1 MRLSVN
7 HEELLQELEMREM
20 KARAQGGPAK
30 VQRQHD
36 KDRLTARDRI
46 VMLLDADS
54 FFEFGL
60 LAHSEWPGDAEKTPA
75 DGLIMGYGT
84 INGRRV
90 AISANDFTVMASTN
104 AKINLRK
111 LTQFKEQVSRWRIPY
126 IHLGEA
132 GGARMPDCQ
141 GSREMFELSGGG
153 TFTLLHEFG
162 HFREHP
168 YLFAAMGE
176 CYGVADF
183 QACVADFVVQVKGSA
198 ISVSGP
204 RALGRAIGQ
213 VYTAQEMGGWEI
225 HAKITGMSDQ
235 VAEDEN
241 DCFGILKKYL
251 DYMPDNF
258 NELPAVKPVPPGSE
272 ERMSHILDFLPEK
285 STRVYDMHKIIA
297 CIVDGGE
304 YMELKPSF
312 GAMLITCLARV
323 DGRVVGIHAHNP
335 AVNVGATDTDALE
348 KSQSF
353 MCLCDSYNIPLI
365 FMNDTPGHMTG
376 KEAELKR
383 VGSRVTNQIQCLLQ
397 VTVPKITINIR
408 KNYGQAMINSCSCG
422 SGHDFIVAWPTA
434 EIGFMDPL
442 IAADVVYGNVPPEER
457 KALVEKMMMDN
468 SPYPAAGSYWLQDV
482 INPYDTRKYLISVL
496 DLIRD
501 TETKGISQH
510 RLANWPKKF

>member
-1 MRLSVN
+1 MS
-7 HEELLQELEMREM
+7 HEEKLKELADRKE

-30 VQRQHD
+30 VQRHHD
-36 KDRLTARDRI
+36 RGHLTARERI
-46 VMLLDADS
+46 DKLLDKES

-60 LAHSEWPGDAEKTPA
+60 LAHSEWPGAADKTPA

-84 INGRRV
+84 IGGRRV
-90 AISANDFTVMASTN
+90 AVSANDFTVLASTN

-111 LTQFKEQVSRWRIPY
+111 LTQFKEQLSKLRVPY

-153 TFTLLHEFG
+153 TNTLLYEFG

-183 QACVADFVVQVKGSA
+183 QASVADFVVQVKGSA

-213 VYTAQEMGGWEI
+213 TYTGEEMGGWEV
-225 HAKITGMSDQ
+225 HAKYTGMSDR
-235 VAEDEN
+235 VAEDEEH
-241 DCFGILKKYL
+241 CFQILKQYL
-251 DYMPDNF
+251 DYMPNHCD
-258 NELPAVKPVPPGSE
+258 ELPPVRPVPPGSE
-272 ERMSHILDFLPEK
+272 ERMSRILDFLPEK
-285 STRVYDMHKIIA
+285 NNRTYDMHKIVA

-304 YMELKPSF
+304 YLELKPMF
-312 GAMLITCLARV
+312 GAMLITALARI
-323 DGRVVGIHAHNP
+323 DGRVVGIHASNP

-348 KSQSF
+348 KSTSF
-353 MCLCDSYNIPLI
+353 FCLCDSYNIPII

-383 VGSRVTNQIQCLLQ
+383 VGSRVTNQIQALLQ

-442 IAADVVYGNVPPEER
+442 IAADVVYGNLPPDER
-457 KALVEKMMMDN
+457 KAMVEKMMMDN
-468 SPYPAAGSYWLQDV
+468 SPYPAAGSYWLHDV
-482 INPYDTRKYLISVL
+482 INPYDTRKYLIDVL
-496 DLIRD
+496 NVIRD
-501 TETKGISQH
+501 SATKGMGRH

>member
-1 MRLSVN
+1 
-7 HEELLQELEMREM
+7 M

-36 KDRLTARDRI
+36 KDRLTARERI
-46 VMLLDADS
+46 AMLLDADS

-241 DCFGILKKYL
+241 DCFGILRKYL

-272 ERMSHILDFLPEK
+272 ERMSHILDFLPEL
-285 STRVYDMHKIIA
+285 TEAI
-297 CIVDGGE
+297 E
-304 YMELKPSF
+304 EL
-312 GAMLITCLARV
+312 
-323 DGRVVGIHAHNP
+323 
-335 AVNVGATDTDALE
+335 
-348 KSQSF
+348 
-353 MCLCDSYNIPLI
+353 
-365 FMNDTPGHMTG
+365 
-376 KEAELKR
+376 
-383 VGSRVTNQIQCLLQ
+383 
-397 VTVPKITINIR
+397 
-408 KNYGQAMINSCSCG
+408 
-422 SGHDFIVAWPTA
+422 
-434 EIGFMDPL
+434 
-442 IAADVVYGNVPPEER
+442 
-457 KALVEKMMMDN
+457 
-468 SPYPAAGSYWLQDV
+468 
-482 INPYDTRKYLISVL
+482 
-496 DLIRD
+496 
-501 TETKGISQH
+501 
-510 RLANWPKKF
+510 